1 MQELMD
7 IVEQAVAGIDKKVA
21 GEIKNLKN
29 PASVI
34 KEVFEYAAKFLDSSD
49 TPAQI
54 QNVQSKL
61 YDYVRK
67 GIGSRDA
74 VTEEQLETL
83 RAFGRSGLTADQVKA
98 KSYAV
103 ANLAT
108 YLLAVLEL

>member
-54 QNVQSKL
+54 
-61 YDYVRK
+61 
-67 GIGSRDA
+67 
-74 VTEEQLETL
+74 
-83 RAFGRSGLTADQVKA
+83 
-98 KSYAV
+98 
-103 ANLAT
+103 
-108 YLLAVLEL
+108 